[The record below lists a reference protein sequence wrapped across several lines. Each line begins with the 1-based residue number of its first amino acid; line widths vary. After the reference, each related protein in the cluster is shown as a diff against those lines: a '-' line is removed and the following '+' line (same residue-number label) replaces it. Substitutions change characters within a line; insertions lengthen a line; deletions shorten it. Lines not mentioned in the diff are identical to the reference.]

1 MKTNADGK
9 AAKKAGLFKTVTT
22 SNMLVIT
29 VLMIIMTVIGFG
41 TAKRIINK
49 DTTQQ
54 SEQAVTICADK
65 IDAWLSQQAEFA
77 VSQANAAAMLTDAVG
92 DRTHNDEFI
101 DRVMTLN
108 DGLLDCYTAYE
119 DMDLYMAVTDVTTL
133 PDGFDS
139 RTRGWYKEAVSNDG
153 PAFTAPYTDTAT
165 GAMIITISAPIKSNG
180 ELLGVFG
187 MDITLDYIM
196 ELTKHMKVTDNCY
209 AVLIDGSGNFMV
221 HENPEL
227 APHDDGTGSYV
238 SVSAND
244 TEGGYG
250 EMLSKLEEN
259 GGSYM
264 ELMKDYDG
272 AKKYFDFRRLDTTDW
287 TIGCIIPENDITSQ
301 ISTLRLIYIILII
314 AGVILGNTVIVV
326 VMRRQFKPLTQVSE
340 AAEKIAAGQLDTQF
354 DYDCDDAVGSLCS
367 SFRRCTDATRRYIA
381 DISEKLDRLA
391 NKDFTVEITEDYI
404 GDYGAIKVSLE
415 KIISSMR
422 DVIGNIETA
431 SRQVTIGAEHVAD
444 SSTELA
450 AGVAD
455 QTNTIRRLNESIEEI
470 TDRVKNED
478 AEAQEASRLANS
490 ARQKIESSNEE
501 MKKLLEA
508 MDSILKMSSETAK
521 IVKTI
526 DDIAF
531 QTNILA
537 LNASVEAAR
546 AGAAG
551 KGFTVVADEVR
562 NLAAKSAEAANR
574 TSALINETVDAISS
588 GAALA
593 NSTAEYLGDAVK
605 DTVNVDSSISKISES
620 AREQSSYM
628 DILSESIGTISDI
641 VDQTSDT
648 AQTGAASSEELS
660 GQASMLTGLI
670 SEFKH

>member
-1 MKTNADGK
+1 
-9 AAKKAGLFKTVTT
+9 
-22 SNMLVIT
+22 
-29 VLMIIMTVIGFG
+29 
-41 TAKRIINK
+41 
-49 DTTQQ
+49 
-54 SEQAVTICADK
+54 
-65 IDAWLSQQAEFA
+65 
-77 VSQANAAAMLTDAVG
+77 
-92 DRTHNDEFI
+92 
-101 DRVMTLN
+101 
-108 DGLLDCYTAYE
+108 
-119 DMDLYMAVTDVTTL
+119 MAVTDVKTL
-133 PDGFDS
+133 PEGFDS

-165 GAMIITISAPIKSNG
+165 GAMIITVSAPIKSNG

-196 ELTKHMKVTDNCY
+196 ELTKQMKVTDNSY

-227 APHDDGTGSYV
+227 APHDDGAGSYV
-238 SVSAND
+238 TVSAND

-272 AKKYFDFRRLDTTDW
+272 VKKYFDFRRLDTADW

-326 VMRRQFKPLTQVSE
+326 VMRRQFNPLTQVSE
-340 AAEKIAAGQLDTQF
+340 AAEKIAAGQLDTRF

-367 SFRRCTDATRRYIA
+367 SFRRCTDTTRRYIA

-593 NSTAEYLGDAVK
+593 NSTAEYLADAVK

-620 AREQSSYM
+620 AREQSGYM

>member
-1 MKTNADGK
+1 
-9 AAKKAGLFKTVTT
+9 
-22 SNMLVIT
+22 
-29 VLMIIMTVIGFG
+29 
-41 TAKRIINK
+41 
-49 DTTQQ
+49 
-54 SEQAVTICADK
+54 
-65 IDAWLSQQAEFA
+65 
-77 VSQANAAAMLTDAVG
+77 
-92 DRTHNDEFI
+92 
-101 DRVMTLN
+101 
-108 DGLLDCYTAYE
+108 
-119 DMDLYMAVTDVTTL
+119 
-133 PDGFDS
+133 
-139 RTRGWYKEAVSNDG
+139 
-153 PAFTAPYTDTAT
+153 
-165 GAMIITISAPIKSNG
+165 
-180 ELLGVFG
+180 
-187 MDITLDYIM
+187 
-196 ELTKHMKVTDNCY
+196 
-209 AVLIDGSGNFMV
+209 
-221 HENPEL
+221 
-227 APHDDGTGSYV
+227 
-238 SVSAND
+238 
-244 TEGGYG
+244 
-250 EMLSKLEEN
+250 MLSKLEEN

-272 AKKYFDFRRLDTTDW
+272 VKKYFDFRRLDTADW

-326 VMRRQFKPLTQVSE
+326 VMRRQFNPLTQVSE
-340 AAEKIAAGQLDTQF
+340 AAEKIAAGQLDTRF

-367 SFRRCTDATRRYIA
+367 SFRRCTDTTRRYIA

-546 AGAAG
+546 AGSAG

-593 NSTAEYLGDAVK
+593 NSTAEYLADAVK

-620 AREQSSYM
+620 AKEQSSYM